1 MLLPYMTLSSSWRHA
16 MSAEVVATIRGD
28 EDIVLRGAASATPAP
43 TAAPATPATERADAV
58 RSITPDPVLLF
69 RYSALTFN
77 AHRLPYDRDYARDV
91 EGYAGLVVHGPLLAP
106 LLMAHA
112 QRAAPD
118 LVPRPF
124 PSRAEP
130 PPSDATPSA
139 LLP

>member
-77 AHRLPYDRDYARDV
+77 AHRIHYDRDYRSEERRV
-91 EGYAGLVVHGPLLAP
+91 GKECVSTC
-106 LLMAHA
+106 
-112 QRAAPD
+112 R
-118 LVPRPF
+118 
-124 PSRAEP
+124 SRLSP
-130 PPSDATPSA
+130 YH
-139 LLP
+139 

>member
-77 AHRLPYDRDYARDV
+77 AHRIHYDRDYARDV
-91 EGYAGLVVHGPLLAP
+91 EGYAGLVVHGPLIAT
-106 LLMAHA
+106 LLMDHA
-112 QRAAPD
+112 QRAEIG
-118 LVPRPF
+118 
-124 PSRAEP
+124 RASCRERGCQYV
-130 PPSDATPSA
+130 
-139 LLP
+139 